1 MRNTPKRPAVSPSSS
16 IIFGPAVNADTAFD
30 RQIYKLNLLDA
41 DAETVSTCLML
52 MRETASELRL
62 DPRDSERD
70 TQQARVDHAINS
82 LLLAG
87 QLAQLRPDQ
96 REFTEIATLWRPI
109 GSVSPSSVNDTY
121 LIATFNDRT
130 KAARVCRLDPRK
142 INL

>member
-16 IIFGPAVNADTAFD
+16 IIFEPAVNADTAFD

-62 DPRDSERD
+62 DPRAGERY

-82 LLLAG
+82 FLLAG
-87 QLAQLRPDQ
+87 QLAQLRP
-96 REFTEIATLWRPI
+96 PI
-109 GSVSPSSVNDTY
+109 GENSPRLPPCGDPSVVFRPLPSMTP
-121 LIATFNDRT
+121 I
-130 KAARVCRLDPRK
+130 
-142 INL
+142 